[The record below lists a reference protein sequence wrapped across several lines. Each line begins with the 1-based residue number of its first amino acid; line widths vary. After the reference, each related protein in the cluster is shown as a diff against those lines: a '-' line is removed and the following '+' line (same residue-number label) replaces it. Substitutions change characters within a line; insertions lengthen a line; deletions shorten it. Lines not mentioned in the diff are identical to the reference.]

1 MRTRQLPHW
10 RGHAGGYN
18 FFIVLIGQEGAR
30 MNDRKTRVIDSLA
43 EDLRRRRVAILG
55 DLDETQGEIKNMT
68 QEREPELEEDA
79 QKDRI
84 AIVLERLSDR
94 DKQALDEIDA
104 ALQRIAEGTY
114 GRCAACGKPIALARL
129 RALPTTRLCIDCA
142 RAREGKPAGA
152 PDETP
157 GARRLPADLSLLDD
171 PEIEEVLR
179 DLVRD
184 AGGIDIDELEIA
196 VRDGAVYLEGA
207 LPSEKQHQVLTDLL
221 QEVGGLG
228 DIVDHL
234 EIEPLAWQRG
244 DRSKAQSAAEHPDT
258 GTSEETEEVSNEAQE
273 DRPYSPPLR
282 PPPKE
287 EAPSARRG
295 MRRN

>member
-1 MRTRQLPHW
+1 
-10 RGHAGGYN
+10 
-18 FFIVLIGQEGAR
+18 
-30 MNDRKTRVIDSLA
+30 MNERKTKIIDSLA

-55 DLDETQGEIKNMT
+55 DMDETQGEIKIMT

-79 QKDRI
+79 QKDSI
-84 AIVLERLSDR
+84 ATVLERLSDR

-142 RAREGKPAGA
+142 RAREGKPAGG
-152 PDETP
+152 PEEQP
-157 GARRLPADLSLLDD
+157 GATRLPADLSLLED

-207 LPSEKQHQVLTDLL
+207 LPSEKQHQVLSDLL
-221 QEVGGLG
+221 QGVGGLG
-228 DIVDHL
+228 AVVDRL
-234 EIEPLAWQRG
+234 EIEPLARPRA
-244 DRSKAQSAAEHPDT
+244 DLSKAQFAAEYPDT
-258 GTSEETEEVSNEAQE
+258 GTPKETEDVSDGAQE
-273 DRPYSPPLR
+273 ERTYALPLG
-282 PPPKE
+282 PPPKKRGSGR
-287 EAPSARRG
+287 APRQAAKLTIGRAKAS
-295 MRRN
+295 